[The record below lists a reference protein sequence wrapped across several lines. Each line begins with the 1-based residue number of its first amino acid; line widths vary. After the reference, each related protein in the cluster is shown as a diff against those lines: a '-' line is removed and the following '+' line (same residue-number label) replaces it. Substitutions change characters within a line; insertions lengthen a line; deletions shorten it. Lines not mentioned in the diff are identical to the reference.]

1 MSSASARGEN
11 RGNDGLL
18 TLRCLTAW
26 ICISSTILAAWVKS
40 TSTMRTW
47 SLTWKY
53 AENTPSRSILSRSL
67 AFGELLCASA
77 CPDLGSILLARLSNV
92 V

>member
-1 MSSASARGEN
+1 MT
-11 RGNDGLL
+11 LL

-26 ICISSTILAAWVKS
+26 ICISSNILAVCISS
-40 TSTMRTW
+40 TSTILTW

-67 AFGELLCASA
+67 PFGELLCGPAFPVS
-77 CPDLGSILLARLSNV
+77 GSIFLARLNRAV
-92 V
+92 